1 MTIKKIWADRIPN
14 FGSGTATLLAKSNE
28 TVHLNVLIERLMS
41 HISISFT
48 FSFAIHSQNGH

>member
-1 MTIKKIWADRIPN
+1 MTIKKIWGDRIRN

-41 HISISFT
+41 HISIIFT
-48 FSFAIHSQNGH
+48 FLFCLL